1 MTSVGDHGINKDNQ
15 VRKSGNN
22 VSGSYQ
28 YGDRKKKQKE
38 QENTTISGHSVP
50 KPRHRQESDHSQLR
64 DSGKYVQ
71 DESV

>member
-28 YGDRKKKQKE
+28 YGDRKKNKKNRRIQLSLVI
-38 QENTTISGHSVP
+38 QYQNQGTDRSPTTVS
-50 KPRHRQESDHSQLR
+50 
-64 DSGKYVQ
+64 
-71 DESV
+71 